1 MGCSHSTNK
10 MCNKKDKDKMV
21 SPLDKINI
29 GDFLGKGQFGEVYQI
44 TCIEKINNSCK
55 KNNQYAMKICSKKK
69 INFYI
74 DNEKCYL
81 SKIKNENIIKCH
93 HTFTIKNN
101 IYFILDLYKF
111 DMYKYL
117 DQYHDNTEANTKII
131 IRNILRPLIYLRTK
145 YYVHLDVK
153 PENFL
158 VRNIDEKD
166 FVLTDLGTVHKIPT
180 SNKNGIKH
188 YCNNIYKQKVLCGT
202 EHYASPESF
211 RGYFSEKSDIWSI
224 GQITFI
230 LLTNHM
236 IKNEPNMDDFDVS
249 DYLNKFPLEKDS
261 HNFIKKCMRVN
272 ISQRMSYKKILSH
285 HWLQESIFSNI

>member
-1 MGCSHSTNK
+1 MGCSHSTKNI
-10 MCNKKDKDKMV
+10 CNRKGKTNMV

-29 GDFLGKGQFGEVYQI
+29 GDVLGKGQFGEVYEI
-44 TCIEKINNSCK
+44 TCIENINKSCK
-55 KNNQYAMKICSKKK
+55 MNNHYAMKICKKK
-69 INFYI
+69 KKLNFYI
-74 DNEKCYL
+74 YNERTCL
-81 SKIKNENIIKCH
+81 LKIKNDNIIRCH
-93 HTFTIKNN
+93 HTFLLKDN

-117 DQYHDNTEANTKII
+117 DQYHDNTEVNTKII
-131 IRNILRPLIYLRTK
+131 IKNILKPLIFLRNK
-145 YYVHLDVK
+145 FYVHLDVK

-166 FVLTDLGTVHKIPT
+166 FVLTDLGTVHKIPRT
-180 SNKNGIKH
+180 NKNGIKH
-188 YCNNIYKQKVLCGT
+188 QYNNIYKQKVICGT

-211 RGYFSEKSDIWSI
+211 NGFFSEKSDIWSI

-236 IKNEPNMDDFDVS
+236 IKNEPTMDDFDIS
-249 DYLNKFPLEKDS
+249 NNLNNFPLEKGS
-261 HNFIKKCMRVN
+261 HKFIKKCMRVD

-285 HWLQESIFSNI
+285 PWLHE